1 MTHGVYGGTNEC
13 TINLKSQWRVTKV
26 TLDAKEP
33 DQILIQFWQGTKNT
47 TQFIFTHKKVQNLN
61 LFNGIEFKD
70 ETILM
75 QQVDKKIEEINAN
88 AN

>member
-1 MTHGVYGGTNEC
+1 MYH
-13 TINLKSQWRVTKV
+13 KSQFSAETTKV
-26 TLDAKEP
+26 TIDAKEP
-33 DQILIQFWQGTKNT
+33 DQILIRCWQKNKECHT
-47 TQFIFTHKKVQNLN
+47 IYIYPQEGKKFE

-75 QQVDKKIEEINAN
+75 EETNAD